1 MGTVILSPYDI
12 ALAATLVCVLALTSV
27 WLQLRVA
34 GTMMISMVRM
44 MVQLLLVGLVLKTLF
59 SHATPLWVAGMACV
73 MLLMAG
79 REVTARQ
86 RRRLTH
92 WWSFGIGTVAMS
104 LSGFTVCV
112 LALRVMVQP
121 TPWYSPQYAIP
132 MLGMILGNT
141 MNGVSLGIDR
151 VTRGAWEQRDVIEAR
166 LAAGESWRE
175 AFGGVAR
182 DSVRTALIPI
192 LNSMA
197 AAGVVS
203 LPGMMTGQILGGNP
217 PVEAVK
223 YQILI
228 FLLIAAATGAGAML
242 AVALTARRLFD
253 GRHRLR
259 VDRLRAVTREP

>member
-1 MGTVILSPYDI
+1 MSTVLLTPYDL
-12 ALAATLVCVLALTSV
+12 ALAAGMMSLLALTSI
-27 WLQLRVA
+27 WLQLHVA
-34 GTMMISMVRM
+34 RTILVAMVRM
-44 MVQLLLVGLVLKTLF
+44 MAQLLLVGLVLKTLF
-59 SHATPLWVAGMACV
+59 SHATPLWVAGMAGV

-79 REVTARQ
+79 REVSARQ

-92 WWSFGIGTVAMS
+92 WWSYGIGTAAMT

-112 LALRVMVQP
+112 LALRVIVQP
-121 TPWYSPQYAIP
+121 VPWYSPQYAIP

-141 MNGVSLGIDR
+141 MNGVALGIDR
-151 VTRGAWEQRDVIEAR
+151 VTQGAWEQRDIIEAR
-166 LAAGESWRE
+166 LLAGESWRE

-192 LNSMA
+192 MNSMA

-228 FLLIAAATGAGAML
+228 FLLIGTAVGAGSIT

-253 GRHRLR
+253 ARHRLR
-259 VDRLRAVTREP
+259 IDRLRATRV